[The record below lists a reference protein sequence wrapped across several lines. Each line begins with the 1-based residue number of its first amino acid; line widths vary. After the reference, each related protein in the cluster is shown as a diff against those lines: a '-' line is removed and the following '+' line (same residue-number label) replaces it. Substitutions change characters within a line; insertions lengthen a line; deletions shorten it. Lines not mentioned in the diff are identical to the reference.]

1 MKFHEKVAGACVL
14 WVRSSFHVVD
24 VISFLQEGSLAAA
37 AIGQSARHV
46 SRGEGSAPTKPR
58 LEDEDPV
65 KLREVAESSRKHA
78 GQARTRND

>member
-1 MKFHEKVAGACVL
+1 MKKVAGACAL

-37 AIGQSARHV
+37 AKGRSARHV

-58 LEDEDPV
+58 LEDEDLV
-65 KLREVAESSRKHA
+65 KLREVAESSRKPA
-78 GQARTRND
+78 GQARAHSD